1 MKVISFR
8 KDSLKKQLLLSTTMI
23 VLSSL
28 ILYFFVGW
36 IGYQVVALVLLLM
49 VSISAMLFDIVPVL
63 IAALLS
69 ALIWNYFFI
78 PPVRTF
84 HIGTPEDVLMFLMY
98 FVIAFIN
105 AVLSFKIREIERKVR
120 DKEEK
125 ENTLKLYDTL
135 LNSLSHELRTPI
147 AAIIGAVD
155 ILENQAAPP
164 SNIHQSELIDEIK
177 IASLRLNEQVENLL
191 SMNRLESGI
200 LKPVIDWVDVN
211 DLIFSVIKNY
221 KTHHSE
227 ALNIVFNPDE
237 KVPLIKVDAVFV
249 EQILY
254 NLIRNAHVHTPAKST
269 VRIAASYLDE
279 SIRISVADNGK
290 GFPNDEIKFVFDKFY
305 RLKGA
310 ATGGTGLG
318 LSIVKGFVE
327 ALNGQITLENQSSG
341 GALFT
346 VVLPAESST
355 LNLVTYE

>member
-8 KDSLKKQLLLSTTMI
+8 KDSIKKQLLLSTTLI

-49 VSISAMLFDIVPVL
+49 VSVSAMLFDIVPVL

-105 AVLSFKIREIERKVR
+105 GVLSFKIREIERKVR

-164 SNIHQSELIDEIK
+164 SIINQNELIDEIK

-200 LKPVIDWVDVN
+200 LKPVLDWVDIN
-211 DLIFSVIKNY
+211 DLIFSVIKKY
-221 KTHHSE
+221 KSHHSE
-227 ALNIVFNPDE
+227 ALNIIFNPDE

-290 GFPNDEIKFVFDKFY
+290 GFPTEEIKFVFDKFY

-327 ALNGQITLENQSSG
+327 ALNGHITLENQSSG

-355 LNLVTYE
+355 LNLVAYE

>member
-8 KDSLKKQLLLSTTMI
+8 KDNLRKQLLLSTTMI

-49 VSISAMLFDIVPVL
+49 VSISAMLFDILPVL

-155 ILENQAAPP
+155 ILENQAAPL
-164 SNIHQSELIDEIK
+164 SIINQNELIDEIK

-200 LKPVIDWVDVN
+200 LKPVLDWVDIN
-211 DLIFSVIKNY
+211 DLIFSVIKKY

-227 ALNIVFNPDE
+227 ALNIIFNPDE

-290 GFPNDEIKFVFDKFY
+290 GFPTEEIKFVFDKFY

>member
-8 KDSLKKQLLLSTTMI
+8 KDSIRKQLLLSTTLI

-36 IGYQVVALVLLLM
+36 IGYQVVALVLLFM
-49 VSISAMLFDIVPVL
+49 VSVSAMLFDIVPVL
-63 IAALLS
+63 ISALLS

-155 ILENQAAPP
+155 ILENQATPL
-164 SNIHQSELIDEIK
+164 SNIPQHELIDEIK

-191 SMNRLESGI
+191 SMSRLESGI
-200 LKPVIDWVDVN
+200 LKPNLDWVDIN
-211 DLIFSVIKNY
+211 DLIFSVIKRY

-249 EQILY
+249 DQILY
-254 NLIRNAHVHTPAKST
+254 NLIRNAHVHTPSKSI
-269 VRIAASYLDE
+269 VRISASYLDE
-279 SIRISVADNGK
+279 SIRISVADNGR
-290 GFPNDEIKFVFDKFY
+290 GFPTEEIKFVFDKFY

-310 ATGGTGLG
+310 PTGGTGLG

-327 ALNGQITLENQSSG
+327 ALNGQISLENQSSG

-346 VVLPAESST
+346 VTLPAESST
-355 LNLVTYE
+355 LNIETDE

>member
-1 MKVISFR
+1 MKLISFR
-8 KDSLKKQLLLSTTMI
+8 KDSIKKQLLFSTTLI

-49 VSISAMLFDIVPVL
+49 VSVTAMLFDIVPVL

-125 ENTLKLYDTL
+125 ENKLKLYDTL

-155 ILENQAAPP
+155 ILENQAT
-164 SNIHQSELIDEIK
+164 SMSKIHQSELVDEIK
-177 IASLRLNEQVENLL
+177 IASFRLNEQVENLL
-191 SMNRLESGI
+191 SMSRLESGI
-200 LKPVIDWVDVN
+200 LKPVLDWVDVN
-211 DLIFSVIKNY
+211 DLIFSVIKKY
-221 KTHHSE
+221 KTHHTES
-227 ALNIVFNPDE
+227 LTIVFDPDE
-237 KVPLIKVDAVFV
+237 NVPLIKVDATFV

-254 NLIRNAHVHTPAKST
+254 NLIRNGHIHTPPKSI
-269 VRIAASYLDE
+269 VRITASYLHGC
-279 SIRISVADNGK
+279 IRISVADNGK
-290 GFPNDEIKFVFDKFY
+290 GFPTEEIKFVFDKFY
-305 RLKGA
+305 RLKGS

-327 ALNGQITLENQSSG
+327 ALNGHITLENQSSG

-355 LNLVTYE
+355 LNLVAYE

>member
-1 MKVISFR
+1 
-8 KDSLKKQLLLSTTMI
+8 
-23 VLSSL
+23 
-28 ILYFFVGW
+28 
-36 IGYQVVALVLLLM
+36 
-49 VSISAMLFDIVPVL
+49 
-63 IAALLS
+63 
-69 ALIWNYFFI
+69 
-78 PPVRTF
+78 
-84 HIGTPEDVLMFLMY
+84 MFLMY

-164 SNIHQSELIDEIK
+164 SIINQNELIDEIK

-200 LKPVIDWVDVN
+200 LKPVLDWVDIN
-211 DLIFSVIKNY
+211 DLIFSVIKKY

-227 ALNIVFNPDE
+227 ALNIVFNPDDNL
-237 KVPLIKVDAVFV
+237 PLIKVDAVFV

-290 GFPNDEIKFVFDKFY
+290 GFPTEEIKFVFDKFY

>member
-1 MKVISFR
+1 VKVISFR
-8 KDSLKKQLLLSTTMI
+8 KDSIKKQLLLSTTLI

-49 VSISAMLFDIVPVL
+49 VSVSAMLFDIVPVL

-164 SNIHQSELIDEIK
+164 SIINQNELIDEIK

-200 LKPVIDWVDVN
+200 LKPVLDWVDIN
-211 DLIFSVIKNY
+211 DLIFSVIKKY
-221 KTHHSE
+221 TTHHSE
-227 ALNIVFNPDE
+227 ALNIIFNPDE

-254 NLIRNAHVHTPAKST
+254 NLIRNAHVHTPSKST

-279 SIRISVADNGK
+279 FIRFSVADNGK
-290 GFPNDEIKFVFDKFY
+290 GFPTEEIKFVFDKFY

-327 ALNGQITLENQSSG
+327 ALNGHITLENQSSG

>member
-1 MKVISFR
+1 MKVNSFR
-8 KDSLKKQLLLSTTMI
+8 KDSLRKQLLLSTTLI

-63 IAALLS
+63 VAALLS

-105 AVLSFKIREIERKVR
+105 AVLSFKIREIERNVR

-155 ILENQAAPP
+155 ILESKATSM
-164 SNIHQSELIDEIK
+164 SNIHQAELINEIK
-177 IASLRLNEQVENLL
+177 IAGLRLNEQVENLL
-191 SMNRLESGI
+191 SMSRLESGM
-200 LKPVIDWVDVN
+200 LKPVSDWVDVN
-211 DLIFSVIKNY
+211 DLIFSVIQRY
-221 KTHHSE
+221 KAHHSE
-227 ALNIVFNPDE
+227 ALTIVFIADE

-254 NLIRNAHVHTPAKST
+254 NLIRNAHVHTPSKSI
-269 VRIAASYLDE
+269 VRITASYLTD

-290 GFPNDEIKFVFDKFY
+290 GFPTEEIKFVFDKFY

-327 ALNGQITLENQSSG
+327 ALNGLITLENQSTG

-355 LNLVTYE
+355 LNLATYD

>member
-1 MKVISFR
+1 MKLISFR
-8 KDSLKKQLLLSTTMI
+8 KDSLRKQILLSTTLI

-28 ILYFFVGW
+28 VLYFFVGW

-49 VSISAMLFDIVPVL
+49 VSVSAMLFDIVPVL

-84 HIGTPEDVLMFLMY
+84 HIGTPEDMLMFLMY

-155 ILENQAAPP
+155 ILENQAPPP

-177 IASLRLNEQVENLL
+177 IASLRLNKQVENLL

-200 LKPVIDWVDVN
+200 LKPVLDWVDIN
-211 DLIFSVIKNY
+211 DLIFSVIKKY
-221 KTHHSE
+221 RTHHTE
-227 ALNIVFNPDE
+227 VLTIVFQPDE
-237 KVPLIKVDAVFV
+237 NVPLIKVDGIFV

-254 NLIRNAHVHTPAKST
+254 NLIRNAHVHTPPKSI
-269 VRIAASYLDE
+269 VRIAAFYQND
-279 SIRISVADNGK
+279 SIVISVADNGK
-290 GFPNDEIKFVFDKFY
+290 GFPTDEINFVFDKFY

-327 ALNGQITLENQSSG
+327 ALNGEITLENQSTG
-341 GALFT
+341 GAIFRVT
-346 VVLPAESST
+346 LPAESST
-355 LNLVTYE
+355 INLETDE

>member
-1 MKVISFR
+1 MKLISFR
-8 KDSLKKQLLLSTTMI
+8 KDGLKKQVLLCTTLI

-49 VSISAMLFDIVPVL
+49 VSVTAMLFDIVPVL
-63 IAALLS
+63 MAALLS

-125 ENTLKLYDTL
+125 ENKLKLYDTL

-155 ILENQAAPP
+155 ILENQATSM
-164 SNIHQSELIDEIK
+164 SNIHQSELVNEIK
-177 IASLRLNEQVENLL
+177 IASFRLNEQVENLL
-191 SMNRLESGI
+191 SMSRLESGI
-200 LKPVIDWVDVN
+200 LKPVLDWVDVN
-211 DLIFSVIKNY
+211 DLIFSVIKKY
-221 KTHHSE
+221 KSHHSE
-227 ALNIVFNPDE
+227 ALNIIFSPDE

-269 VRIAASYLDE
+269 VRISAYYLDE

-290 GFPNDEIKFVFDKFY
+290 GFPTEEIKFVFDKFY

-327 ALNGQITLENQSSG
+327 ALNGQISLENQSSG

>member
-1 MKVISFR
+1 VKVISFR
-8 KDSLKKQLLLSTTMI
+8 KDSLRKQLLLSTTLI

-28 ILYFFVGW
+28 ILYFFEGW

-49 VSISAMLFDIVPVL
+49 VSVSAMLFDIAPVL

-105 AVLSFKIREIERKVR
+105 AVLTFKIRKIEHKVR

-147 AAIIGAVD
+147 SAIIGAVD
-155 ILENQAAPP
+155 ILENQSTLQP
-164 SNIHQSELIDEIK
+164 NIHQNELIGEIK
-177 IASLRLNEQVENLL
+177 IASLRLNEQVDNLL
-191 SMNRLESGI
+191 IMSRLESGM
-200 LKPVIDWVDVN
+200 LKPVLDWVDVN
-211 DLIFSVIKNY
+211 DLIFSVIKKY
-221 KTHHSE
+221 KTHHTK
-227 ALNIVFNPDE
+227 ALTTVFHPDE
-237 KVPLIKVDAVFV
+237 SVPLMKVDATFL

-254 NLIRNAHVHTPAKST
+254 NLIKNAHIHTPDKSI
-269 VRIAASYLDE
+269 VRITASYLKD
-279 SIRISVADNGK
+279 SIHISVADNGK
-290 GFPNDEIKFVFDKFY
+290 GFPNDEIKLVFDKFY

-327 ALNGQITLENQSSG
+327 ALNGQISLENQSSG

-346 VVLPAESST
+346 VVLPSESST
-355 LNLVTYE
+355 LNLTPYE

>member
-1 MKVISFR
+1 MISFR
-8 KDSLKKQLLLSTTMI
+8 KDSIKKQLLLSTTLI

-49 VSISAMLFDIVPVL
+49 VSVSAMLFDIVPVL

-164 SNIHQSELIDEIK
+164 SIINQNELIDEIK

-200 LKPVIDWVDVN
+200 LKPVLDWVDIN
-211 DLIFSVIKNY
+211 DLIFSVIKKY
-221 KTHHSE
+221 KSHHSE
-227 ALNIVFNPDE
+227 ALNIIFNPDE

-290 GFPNDEIKFVFDKFY
+290 GFPTEEIKFVFDKFY

-327 ALNGQITLENQSSG
+327 ALNGHITLENQSSG

-355 LNLVTYE
+355 LNLVAYE

>member
-8 KDSLKKQLLLSTTMI
+8 KDSLRKQLLLSTTLI

-49 VSISAMLFDIVPVL
+49 VSVSAMLFDIVPVL

-155 ILENQAAPP
+155 ILENQATPP
-164 SNIHQSELIDEIK
+164 SNIPQHELIDEIK

-191 SMNRLESGI
+191 SMSRLESGI
-200 LKPVIDWVDVN
+200 LKPILDWVDIN
-211 DLIFSVIKNY
+211 DLIFSVIKRY

-249 EQILY
+249 DQILY
-254 NLIRNAHVHTPAKST
+254 NLIRNAHVHTPSKST
-269 VRIAASYLDE
+269 VRISASYLDE
-279 SIRISVADNGK
+279 SIRIYVADNGR
-290 GFPNDEIKFVFDKFY
+290 GFPTEEIKFVFDKFY

-310 ATGGTGLG
+310 PTGGTGLG

-346 VVLPAESST
+346 VILPAESST
-355 LNLVTYE
+355 LNIETDE

>member
-1 MKVISFR
+1 MKLISFR
-8 KDSLKKQLLLSTTMI
+8 KDSLRKQLLLSTTLI

-49 VSISAMLFDIVPVL
+49 VSVSAMLFDIVPVL

-155 ILENQAAPP
+155 ILENQAAPL
-164 SNIHQSELIDEIK
+164 SIINQNELIDEIK

-200 LKPVIDWVDVN
+200 LKPVLDWVDIN
-211 DLIFSVIKNY
+211 DLIFSVIKKY
-221 KTHHSE
+221 KSHHSG
-227 ALNIVFNPDE
+227 ALNIIFNPDE

-290 GFPNDEIKFVFDKFY
+290 GFPTEEIKFVFDKFY

-355 LNLVTYE
+355 LNLVAYE

>member
-1 MKVISFR
+1 VKVISFR
-8 KDSLKKQLLLSTTMI
+8 KESLRKQLLLSTTLI

-49 VSISAMLFDIVPVL
+49 VSVSAMLFDIVPVL

-125 ENTLKLYDTL
+125 ENKLKLYDTL

-155 ILENQAAPP
+155 ILENQATSM

-177 IASLRLNEQVENLL
+177 IASFRLNEQVENLL
-191 SMNRLESGI
+191 SMSRLESGI
-200 LKPVIDWVDVN
+200 LKPVLDWVDVN
-211 DLIFSVIKNY
+211 DLIFSVIKKY
-221 KTHHSE
+221 KTHHTES
-227 ALNIVFNPDE
+227 LTIVFDPDE
-237 KVPLIKVDAVFV
+237 NVPLIKVDAIFV

-254 NLIRNAHVHTPAKST
+254 NLIRNGHIHTPPKSM
-269 VRIAASYLDE
+269 VRITASYLHGC
-279 SIRISVADNGK
+279 IRISVADNGK
-290 GFPNDEIKFVFDKFY
+290 GFPPEEIKFVFDKFY

-327 ALNGQITLENQSSG
+327 ALNGQINLENQSTG

-346 VVLPAESST
+346 VTLPVESST
-355 LNLVTYE
+355 LNLETNE

>member
-1 MKVISFR
+1 
-8 KDSLKKQLLLSTTMI
+8 
-23 VLSSL
+23 
-28 ILYFFVGW
+28 LYFFVGW

-49 VSISAMLFDIVPVL
+49 VSVSAMLFDIVPVL

-155 ILENQAAPP
+155 ILENQAAPL
-164 SNIHQSELIDEIK
+164 SIINQNELIDEIK

-200 LKPVIDWVDVN
+200 LKPVLDWVDIN
-211 DLIFSVIKNY
+211 DLIFSVIKKY
-221 KTHHSE
+221 KSHHSE
-227 ALNIVFNPDE
+227 ALNIIFNPDE

-290 GFPNDEIKFVFDKFY
+290 GFPTEEIKFVFDKFY

-346 VVLPAESST
+346 VVLPSESST
-355 LNLVTYE
+355 LNLVAYE